1 MAGQNRTKVTTA
13 CLNCQKRKIKCSGTP
28 PCGYCLKLDKPCVP
42 GNPGKKRGPP
52 PGHEVRRMVSYRPN
66 DSSEN
71 NLNVIRPN
79 AIYPGDGELLR
90 TIQGSNPAGI
100 YYNEL
105 APILPLPI
113 DCNSTRWST
122 FPTRPSSSLWTCLR
136 TNDQANNITASSNYA
151 GTSNHSNG
159 ISTAQSIS
167 HDNISSNSFPF
178 QPHYGSTYSY
188 PLSSSNSESRSSY
201 QPNYDSTF
209 YQPHHDSTMPHIS
222 SSSYDS
228 RSPHNSHTQS
238 YSSSSSSYQQPH
250 SHSQSLYPHYQ
261 SSSSTSI
268 PLQQPSPIIPQHPS
282 LSSVPQCS
290 SSIPVEQSSNS
301 TATIERRSIN
311 SNTARSTDKGKVEDG
326 EKSQK
331 DYNPEFARILEMK
344 LQEIQKLKKH
354 SFNANDSV
362 TYSDATTTKNDE
374 NVNVVDS
381 NNSDSNDVEDSED
394 NDNNYE
400 DDDSSIDSDNN
411 NNSKT
416 NNGGLNN
423 KRKRLVVK
431 SEDDDMEDE
440 EGEQRIYKKMRPIN
454 TLRLKKSILQNKN
467 NSNKNN
473 NNNNNKRWIRRRI
486 IN

>member
-1 MAGQNRTKVTTA
+1 
-13 CLNCQKRKIKCSGTP
+13 
-28 PCGYCLKLDKPCVP
+28 
-42 GNPGKKRGPP
+42 
-52 PGHEVRRMVSYRPN
+52 MVSYRPN
-66 DSSEN
+66 DSSDN

-122 FPTRPSSSLWTCLR
+122 FPTSFYNEPSSRPSSSLWTCLR

-188 PLSSSNSESRSSY
+188 PLSSSNSESS
-201 QPNYDSTF
+201 
-209 YQPHHDSTMPHIS
+209 
-222 SSSYDS
+222 
-228 RSPHNSHTQS
+228 
-238 YSSSSSSYQQPH
+238 
-250 SHSQSLYPHYQ
+250 
-261 SSSSTSI
+261 
-268 PLQQPSPIIPQHPS
+268 
-282 LSSVPQCS
+282 
-290 SSIPVEQSSNS
+290 E
-301 TATIERRSIN
+301 A
-311 SNTARSTDKGKVEDG
+311 DKGKVEDG

-331 DYNPEFARILEMK
+331 DYDPEFARILEMK
-344 LQEIQKLKKH
+344 LQELQKLKKH
-354 SFNANDSV
+354 SLNANDSV

-374 NVNVVDS
+374 NVNVVDNNCGS
-381 NNSDSNDVEDSED
+381 GSKDDDDERELPNKFNSDSNDVKDSED
-394 NDNNYE
+394 NDNNC
-400 DDDSSIDSDNN
+400 NN
-411 NNSKT
+411 NNI
-416 NNGGLNN
+416 NI
-423 KRKRLVVK
+423 RRPVVK
-431 SEDDDMEDE
+431 SEDDDVEDE

>member
-113 DCNSTRWST
+113 DS
-122 FPTRPSSSLWTCLR
+122 
-136 TNDQANNITASSNYA
+136 
-151 GTSNHSNG
+151 
-159 ISTAQSIS
+159 QSIS

-282 LSSVPQCS
+282 LSSVPQLTNVETS
-290 SSIPVEQSSNS
+290 SSPLSLSSVPAPILEIPIPQ
-301 TATIERRSIN
+301 
-311 SNTARSTDKGKVEDG
+311 DQGKVEDG

-381 NNSDSNDVEDSED
+381 
-394 NDNNYE
+394 
-400 DDDSSIDSDNN
+400 
-411 NNSKT
+411 K
-416 NNGGLNN
+416 
-423 KRKRLVVK
+423 KRLVVK